1 MERWTER
8 TRLLL
13 GDEKLGR
20 LRSAHVL
27 VVGLGGVGAYA
38 AEMIVRAGAGRL
50 TIADAD
56 HVAETNI
63 NRQLEEVGYKN
74 LGVNERPNLVVLRQS
89 NIPAV
94 LVEVGFINNDQ
105 DNALLDQKFDE
116 TARAIADGIAGTL
129 WTW

>member
-38 AEMIVRAGAGRL
+38 CLLYTSDA
-50 TIADAD
+50 ADD
-56 HVAETNI
+56 
-63 NRQLEEVGYKN
+63 
-74 LGVNERPNLVVLRQS
+74 
-89 NIPAV
+89 
-94 LVEVGFINNDQ
+94 
-105 DNALLDQKFDE
+105 
-116 TARAIADGIAGTL
+116 
-129 WTW
+129 

>member
-38 AEMIVRAGAGRL
+38 AEMTLRRC
-50 TIADAD
+50 TRS
-56 HVAETNI
+56 TS
-63 NRQLEEVGYKN
+63 QL
-74 LGVNERPNLVVLRQS
+74 
-89 NIPAV
+89 AA
-94 LVEVGFINNDQ
+94 
-105 DNALLDQKFDE
+105 AL
-116 TARAIADGIAGTL
+116 
-129 WTW
+129 

>member
-38 AEMIVRAGAGRL
+38 AEMIVRAGAKTDPTRMAVSYTHL
-50 TIADAD
+50 TLPTTPY
-56 HVAETNI
+56 V
-63 NRQLEEVGYKN
+63 
-74 LGVNERPNLVVLRQS
+74 
-89 NIPAV
+89 
-94 LVEVGFINNDQ
+94 
-105 DNALLDQKFDE
+105 
-116 TARAIADGIAGTL
+116 
-129 WTW
+129 